1 MKIKRG
7 GEKMKK
13 VMGACI
19 LSGVLLSSGLTVSAE
34 GKSTIQKFE
43 SVENVNGEKVEVNGV
58 SGSASEL
65 TTTNGITA
73 LAAGDRNWKVT
84 NNKPLFSNW
93 YTVASASA
101 TYAHD
106 KMGARARLFNKSGS
120 LWASDNK
127 SLSKVKSITATA
139 TSSNT
144 QVNFNGAYSIGNF
157 TFERSGYTNTYPE
170 LRNNW

>member
-1 MKIKRG
+1 
-7 GEKMKK
+7 MKK
-13 VMGACI
+13 AIGACI

-34 GKSTIQKFE
+34 EQPTIKKFE
-43 SVENVNGEKVEVNGV
+43 SVENINGEKVEVNGV
-58 SGSASEL
+58 KGSSSEL
-65 TTTNGITA
+65 TTDGYSTF
-73 LAAGDRNWKVT
+73 AAGDRNWSVT

-127 SLSKVKSITATA
+127 SLSNVKSITATA

-157 TFERSGYTNTYPE
+157 TYERSGYQNTYPE